1 MPKEVVATRVEPEFK
16 AQIEREA
23 ANKDRDSAWLVRRLL
38 ELGWDAYKAPKAR
51 KSAA

>member
-23 ANKDRDSAWLVRRLL
+23 ADKDRDNAWLVRKLL
-38 ELGWDAYKAPKAR
+38 ELGWVAYKAPKAR
-51 KSAA
+51 KNTA